1 MCKCEQ
7 AKQES
12 ESVSSAVIDG
22 KYTNLCSNERTTS
35 MGARR
40 RGTTISNMIAL
51 FMFGLA
57 VMLPRAPGVS
67 LPNSKSCLTS
77 YKYSS
82 FSVRL
87 SKTTWQMKVVY
98 EVQRAVVA
106 FASAIRMSTL
116 TKVRVANGQLN
127 T

>member
-40 RGTTISNMIAL
+40 RGATISNMIAL

-57 VMLPRAPGVS
+57 VMLPRALVS
-67 LPNSKSCLTS
+67 AYPIRRAALHHTS
-77 YKYSS
+77 TAASQCAY
-82 FSVRL
+82 RR
-87 SKTTWQMKVVY
+87 
-98 EVQRAVVA
+98 QRG
-106 FASAIRMSTL
+106 
-116 TKVRVANGQLN
+116 K
-127 T
+127 